1 LLSYSLQKLRA
12 TPDGDGSLLDQVM
25 ILIWERHGN
34 SNLHHIQHLPILLAG
49 GGAGRLH
56 GGRHIR
62 YSDQTPLINL
72 YLTLLHKL
80 DVPVESIGDS
90 TGE

>member
-1 LLSYSLQKLRA
+1 
-12 TPDGDGSLLDQVM
+12 M
-25 ILIWERHGN
+25 
-34 SNLHHIQHLPILLAG
+34 AG